1 MSTRLLWKSLSE
13 CGQAQRRIRL
23 RPVTSVCHENMLQF
37 AVTQKKTGWSVDH
50 LDDKGSK
57 SEGIVVCSATQKHTH
72 THTMR
77 AYWVIWPQS
86 LGRWSAV
93 FRVKH
98 VEQTYL
104 VGMFLTL
111 RERER
116 GREKKRGWECQPVNW
131 VLFYQVSQEEKNQCM
146 SLHLGNSL
154 RALISVS
161 AEDASRHFALRLVD

>member
-72 THTMR
+72 THTHTHTHNES
-77 AYWVIWPQS
+77 I
-86 LGRWSAV
+86 LGYLASVSWKVVRRLQGEACRTDVPCW
-93 FRVKH
+93 H
-98 VEQTYL
+98 VSYS
-104 VGMFLTL
+104 
-111 RERER
+111 ERE
-116 GREKKRGWECQPVNW
+116 GEREGKKERV
-131 VLFYQVSQEEKNQCM
+131 
-146 SLHLGNSL
+146 
-154 RALISVS
+154 RVS
-161 AEDASRHFALRLVD
+161 ASELSFILSSQPRGEKSMYVTPPWQLPPSSYLCFSWRC